1 MAWWNPFNKSTVE
14 AKETIPLRT
23 TASSNVKNPF
33 EVMSASISNIVKDTE
48 DMTSTIFNNTNEF
61 DLFDD
66 MLNFDPELNG
76 AVRTIALTANKYKLL
91 DGRNAQIRN
100 AIKEL
105 TEEVLDFDDF
115 LINAMRNLMVYG
127 NDINKL
133 VGKSGIGITALQSL
147 PVSQLTIVDDR
158 KIPFAATKDY
168 AIMESK
174 FYLYKENAMNSA
186 RYLANE
192 IMHIRIDYRSNW
204 YMDRSGRWTYG
215 VWGASRFSALKQAI
229 RAKYNS
235 MNNRIA
241 LEDSLTKQY
250 ITIGPEA
257 IENIQDPDEAA
268 ERLENIMDSVGTML
282 DGLRSDQIPI
292 LPHYVN
298 MEFVDLKNTVPDN
311 SSFLDNVNADI
322 SAVLHVPRVSMGQ
335 ERGSTFAATFNASQW
350 SVQSIRR
357 LQTIL
362 GQSMQSLFS
371 KHLELL
377 GIPHKTADLPT
388 LEFDP
393 MDEESPFEETR
404 RVVMAYQSGITTLN
418 EARIDLDLPRE
429 SAELG
434 KQRYNSPTTEPMGDL
449 PRENENKPTDEEDE
463 QDGEEN
469 EE

>member
-1 MAWWNPFNKSTVE
+1 MAWYNPFKKTPVTGQESTDS
-14 AKETIPLRT
+14 IPLRT
-23 TASSNVKNPF
+23 TVSRNMKSPF
-33 EVMSASISNIVKDTE
+33 EIMSAGISNIVKDTE
-48 DMTSTIFNNTNEF
+48 DMTSTDFNNTNEF
-61 DLFDD
+61 DLYDD
-66 MLNFDPELNG
+66 MLNYDPELNG
-76 AVRTIALTANKYKLL
+76 AVRTISLTANKYKLMG
-91 DGRNAQIRN
+91 GRNAQIRS
-100 AIKEL
+100 AIKDL
-105 TEEVLDFDDF
+105 TEDVLDFDDF

-133 VGKSGIGITALQSL
+133 VGKSGVGVTRIQSL
-147 PVSQLTIVDDR
+147 PINQITIIDDR
-158 KIPFAATKDY
+158 TPPFFADKDN
-168 AIMESK
+168 AILESRK
-174 FYLYKENAMNSA
+174 YLYRENARDSA
-186 RYLANE
+186 IFSADE
-192 IMHIRIDYRSNW
+192 ILHIKIDYRSHW
-204 YMDRSGRWTYG
+204 YMDRMGRWTYG

-235 MNNRIA
+235 INNRIA

-257 IENIQDPDEAA
+257 IENVTDPDEAA
-268 ERLENIMDSVGTML
+268 ERLENIMDSVGTLL
-282 DGLRSDQIPI
+282 DGLRSDQVPI

-311 SSFLDNVNADI
+311 SAFLDNVNADI

-362 GQSMQSLFS
+362 AQSISGLFS

-377 GIPHKTADLPT
+377 GIPHKKSDIPT

-418 EARIDLDLPRE
+418 EARVDLDLPRE
-429 SAELG
+429 PAEVG
-434 KQRYNSPTTEPMGDL
+434 KQRYNDPIVEPMGDL
-449 PRENENKPTDEEDE
+449 PRENENKPTEPEVE
-463 QDGEEN
+463 QDGN
-469 EE
+469 Q